1 MTTVP
6 LCRKRTTKFQGFAE
20 KRKHFHTKLTA
31 TSQSDEVFAQQWQYS
46 IR

>member
-6 LCRKRTTKFQGFAE
+6 LCRKRTMKFHGVTE
-20 KRKHFHTKLTA
+20 KRKHFQTKLTA
-31 TSQSDEVFAQQWQYS
+31 TSQSDEVFALHWPYS